1 MKIKDTFILSQVD
14 DSLIAVPVGAAADT
28 YHGIVRLNETGGFI
42 WKALADG
49 LEPRQIEAK
58 LMSEYAGVDAE
69 AAKKAVAAVVNQLR
83 SEGIL
88 EE

>member
-14 DSLIAVPVGAAADT
+14 DSLIAVPVDAAAES

-49 LEPRQIEAK
+49 LEPKQIEAK
-58 LMSEYAGVDAE
+58 LMSEYSGVDVETAG
-69 AAKKAVAAVVNQLR
+69 KAVAAVVNQLR